1 MSICLYLCSSIS
13 LNVLLTAV
21 GLILS
26 HMGYHPEMAR
36 LSHLGD
42 GGGGGNICFRGWFLI
57 NFGRIRFVLGDFVRQ
72 TKHAG
77 TLIFATYNQNE
88 F

>member
-42 GGGGGNICFRGWFLI
+42 GGGGG
-57 NFGRIRFVLGDFVRQ
+57 
-72 TKHAG
+72 
-77 TLIFATYNQNE
+77 IFAFEGGFLLISDEFDLFWAILLDKQNMQE
-88 F
+88 L